1 MAERMAAGNDKGD
14 GRDNGA
20 EKPPESLID
29 ASRFFPAQESR
40 FNGANEDALQVRLS
54 LLLQEHNDLDA
65 AIVALAG
72 APSHDSLS
80 LARLKKK
87 KLQLKDMIQ
96 KLRDQLT
103 PDIIA

>member
-1 MAERMAAGNDKGD
+1 MASGDDKDYEPG
-14 GRDNGA
+14 NGA
-20 EKPPESLID
+20 EPSH
-29 ASRFFPAQESR
+29 FFNARESR
-40 FNGANEDALQVRLS
+40 FNSANEDALQVRLA
-54 LLLQEHNDLDA
+54 LLLQEHSDLDA
-65 AIVALAG
+65 AIVALA
-72 APSHDSLS
+72 ASPSHDTLA

>member
-1 MAERMAAGNDKGD
+1 MASGDDKDHELG
-14 GRDNGA
+14 NGA
-20 EKPPESLID
+20 EHFFNARESV
-29 ASRFFPAQESR
+29 
-40 FNGANEDALQVRLS
+40 FNGANEDALQVRLA
-54 LLLQEHNDLDA
+54 LLLQEHSDLDA
-65 AIVALAG
+65 AIVALA
-72 APSHDSLS
+72 ASPSHDTLA

>member
-1 MAERMAAGNDKGD
+1 MAPEDDSRTETDKTETGKVVD
-14 GRDNGA
+14 G
-20 EKPPESLID
+20 
-29 ASRFFPAQESR
+29 SRFFNARESG
-40 FNGANEDALQVRLS
+40 FNGANEDALAVRLA
-54 LLLQEHNDLDA
+54 LLLQEHSDLDA
-65 AIVALAG
+65 AIVALAST
-72 APSHDSLS
+72 PSYDTLT

>member
-1 MAERMAAGNDKGD
+1 MKSGDDHDKEDGNIVEASHFFSAK
-14 GRDNGA
+14 
-20 EKPPESLID
+20 ESGF
-29 ASRFFPAQESR
+29 SS
-40 FNGANEDALQVRLS
+40 ANEDALQVRLA
-54 LLLQEHNDLDA
+54 LLVQEHNDLDA
-65 AIVALAG
+65 AIVALAA
-72 APSHDSLS
+72 APSHDSLT

>member
-1 MAERMAAGNDKGD
+1 MPKDDRNNGD
-14 GRDNGA
+14 GPVIEASHFFNAR
-20 EKPPESLID
+20 ESGF
-29 ASRFFPAQESR
+29 S
-40 FNGANEDALQVRLS
+40 GANEDALQARLA
-54 LLLQEHNDLDA
+54 LLLQEHADLDA
-65 AIVALAG
+65 AIDALSA
-72 APSHDSLS
+72 APSRDSLT